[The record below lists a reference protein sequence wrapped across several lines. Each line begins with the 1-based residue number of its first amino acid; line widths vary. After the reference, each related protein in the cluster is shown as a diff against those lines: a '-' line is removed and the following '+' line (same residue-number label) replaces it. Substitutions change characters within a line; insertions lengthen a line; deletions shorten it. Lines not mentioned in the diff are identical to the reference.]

1 MANDNIMN
9 IDALLKSLDDI
20 KLSTDISNINSSR
33 AKSLNEILAA
43 YNASREAQQAQQAT
57 VSPRT
62 RDWLRDN
69 YGIVG
74 ETPSEIEEQLAV
86 LKELGQGKSKGMAAM
101 DGAKTGA
108 DLGAKLAALLPE
120 THETL
125 AAGPRGFG
133 VVGRK

>member
-1 MANDNIMN
+1 MANNNIMN
-9 IDALLKSLDDI
+9 IDALLKSFDDI
-20 KLSTDISNINSSR
+20 KLSTDISNINSSQ
-33 AKSLNEILAA
+33 AKSLNEILASYTA
-43 YNASREAQQAQQAT
+43 MHEQQAREAT

-62 RDWLRDN
+62 RDWLKEN

-74 ETPSEIEEQLAV
+74 ENQSEIEEQLAV
-86 LKELGQGKSKGMAAM
+86 LKELGQGKSKGMMQM
-101 DGAKTGA
+101 DGAKAGA

>member
-9 IDALLKSLDDI
+9 IDALLKSFDDI
-20 KLSTDISNINSSR
+20 KLSADISNINSSQ

-43 YNASREAQQAQQAT
+43 YNASREAQQAT

-74 ETPSEIEEQLAV
+74 ETQSEIEEQLAV
-86 LKELGQGKSKGMAAM
+86 LKELGQGKSKGMTTM
-101 DGAKTGA
+101 DGAKAGA